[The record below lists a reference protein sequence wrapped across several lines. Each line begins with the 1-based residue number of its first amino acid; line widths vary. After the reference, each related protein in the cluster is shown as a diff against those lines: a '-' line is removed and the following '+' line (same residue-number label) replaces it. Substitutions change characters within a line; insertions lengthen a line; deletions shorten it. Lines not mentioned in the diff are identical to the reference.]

1 VAQSVLPL
9 KEVIAPGASGQL
21 LCNRL
26 NTLHAIPLGQPAHP
40 AWLMAVNPVMSQ
52 VASLKNLNLNVRRAK
67 IGQNEKGTNRHK
79 FYITDS
85 TTR

>member
-1 VAQSVLPL
+1 
-9 KEVIAPGASGQL
+9 
-21 LCNRL
+21 
-26 NTLHAIPLGQPAHP
+26 
-40 AWLMAVNPVMSQ
+40 MADVDRCCLTQ